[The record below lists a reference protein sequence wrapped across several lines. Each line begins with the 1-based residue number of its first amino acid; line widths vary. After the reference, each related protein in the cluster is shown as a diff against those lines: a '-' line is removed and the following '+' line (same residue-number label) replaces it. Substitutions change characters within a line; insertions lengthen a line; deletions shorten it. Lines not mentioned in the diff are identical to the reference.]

1 MKISKRILLIGSLG
15 LIVALLAVVAGQ
27 WAKSNVHALETQQA
41 SKLSPIIMIP
51 GSNAGQNRFNQ
62 LVAEL
67 NQTSQEQHSLL
78 RVLVHKDNSLS
89 YTGTIRANDDEPI
102 IVIGFQDNQDGFNN
116 IKDQAGWFNHAMQI
130 LMARYR
136 FKNVKIVGHSN
147 GGLILT
153 YALEHTALSRNLRIK
168 KIMTIAAPYN
178 LNDANSHGETTMLR
192 SLVTYRTKIPRNLV
206 VYSVAG
212 SQSFNTD
219 GLVPLYSVLAG
230 RYVYQGQ
237 VRHFTELTVTGSQS
251 EHSKLPQN
259 SQIIQLIKNFIV
271 DED

>member
-1 MKISKRILLIGSLG
+1 MKISRKILLIGSLSVV
-15 LIVALLAVVAGQ
+15 IVLLAVMSGQ
-27 WAKSNVHALETQQA
+27 WAKRNVQALETQQA
-41 SKLSPIIMIP
+41 SKLSPIIMVP
-51 GSNAGQNRFNQ
+51 GSNASQNRFNQ
-62 LVAEL
+62 LVTEL

-89 YTGTIRANDDEPI
+89 YSGTIRANDNEPI
-102 IVIGFQDNQDGFNN
+102 IVIGFQDNKDGFNN
-116 IKDQAGWFNHAMQI
+116 IRHQAGWFNHAMQA
-130 LMARYR
+130 LMVRYR

-147 GGLILT
+147 GGLIST
-153 YALEHTALSRNLRIK
+153 YALEHTSLSRDLHIK

-178 LNDANSHGETTMLR
+178 LNDANSHGETAMLR
-192 SLVTYRTKIPRNLV
+192 SLVTYRTRIPRDLT

-212 SQSFNTD
+212 SQNFNTD

>member
-130 LMARYR
+130 S
-136 FKNVKIVGHSN
+136 I
-147 GGLILT
+147 
-153 YALEHTALSRNLRIK
+153 
-168 KIMTIAAPYN
+168 
-178 LNDANSHGETTMLR
+178 D
-192 SLVTYRTKIPRNLV
+192 
-206 VYSVAG
+206 
-212 SQSFNTD
+212 
-219 GLVPLYSVLAG
+219 
-230 RYVYQGQ
+230 
-237 VRHFTELTVTGSQS
+237 
-251 EHSKLPQN
+251 
-259 SQIIQLIKNFIV
+259 
-271 DED
+271 